1 MLTSIYYL
9 VSAFASC
16 LLIFLGLSLS
26 VNNNEG
32 GGYYLGT
39 GAKEKLESE
48 SDESEK
54 ESFFDFIEMLLEV
67 FVNYERGEFT
77 NVISLIPSKFILNI
91 VGDSWLSLS
100 SYSDTYE
107 SINKLKSFFL
117 LLLLLFLLVLDEFCI
132 LGVSIGFIKS
142 PDSSLKSES

>member
-1 MLTSIYYL
+1 M
-9 VSAFASC
+9 
-16 LLIFLGLSLS
+16 GLSLS

-77 NVISLIPSKFILNI
+77 NVISSKFILNI